1 MKNELRREL
10 RTRAE
15 LIRGLVNVLTEDA
28 KYICVDA
35 KDFDLVGLGESVRE
49 IKDTVDSLRDN
60 VKELEY
66 TLYMVKRGGS

>member
-1 MKNELRREL
+1 M
-10 RTRAE
+10 
-15 LIRGLVNVLTEDA
+15 LTEDA

-35 KDFDLVGLGESVRE
+35 KDFDLIGLGESVRE

-66 TLYMVKRGGS
+66 ALYMAKRGGS

>member
-1 MKNELRREL
+1 MMNDIKREM

-35 KDFDLVGLGESVRE
+35 KDFDLIGLGESVRE

-66 TLYMVKRGGS
+66 ALYMAKRGGS

>member
-1 MKNELRREL
+1 MKNEIKKEM

-35 KDFDLVGLGESVRE
+35 KDFDLIGLGESVRE

-66 TLYMVKRGGS
+66 ALYMAKRGGS